1 MAGRRRE
8 KREVECGMMILRRR
22 EFLGSVTA
30 ALAALLS
37 RGANAQQSRV
47 PTIGV
52 LVVQSPGSDQFWRGL
67 RQALRVLGYNEG
79 QNILF
84 EYRSDQGEQERLP
97 ELAAALVRLKPDVI
111 VTWFTPAAYAASH
124 ATSEIPI
131 VTGSGGPESG
141 LVTNFRHPG
150 GNFTGISSMGAEL
163 DGKLVQL
170 FRELLPSARRVAAL
184 ANASDPFSKPF
195 LDKIQTAGHE
205 TGTLIEV
212 VRVKGPEELAFGF
225 AALEK
230 DRPDAVIVQPSLGFK
245 RAAELAL
252 QQGIPA
258 AEHFREFAEAG
269 GLMSYS
275 PVYAELHRRTAAL
288 VDKILK
294 GAKPAD
300 LPVEQPTKFE
310 LVINLKTAKAL
321 GLTVPQSLLAGV
333 DEVIE

>member
-1 MAGRRRE
+1 MRRRE
-8 KREVECGMMILRRR
+8 L
-22 EFLGSVTA
+22 LTA
-30 ALAALLS
+30 IAAAPAALLS
-37 RGANAQQSRV
+37 RAADGQESRV

-52 LVVQSPGSDQFWRGL
+52 LVVQSPGSDQFWHGL
-67 RQALRVLGYNEG
+67 RQALRVLGHIEG
-79 QNILF
+79 QNIRF
-84 EYRSDQGEQERLP
+84 EYRSDQGKQDRLP
-97 ELAAALVRLKPDVI
+97 ELAASLVRLRPDVI
-111 VTWFTPAAYAASH
+111 VTWFTPAAYAARQ
-124 ATSEIPI
+124 ATSDIPI
-131 VTGSGGPESG
+131 VTGSGGVESG

-170 FRELLPSARRVAAL
+170 FRELLPSAHRVAAL
-184 ANASDPFSKPF
+184 ANISDPFSNPF
-195 LDKIQTAGHE
+195 LDKIKAAGHE

-212 VRVKGPEELAFGF
+212 VGVKGPEELTSGF
-225 AALEK
+225 AALQK
-230 DRPDAVIVQPSLGFK
+230 DRPDAVIVQPSLGLK
-245 RAAELAL
+245 RPAELAL

-269 GLMSYS
+269 GLVSYS
-275 PVYAELHRRTAAL
+275 PVYAEIYRRTAAL

-294 GAKPAD
+294 GEKPAD

-321 GLTVPQSLLAGV
+321 GLTVPPLLLAGA

>member
-1 MAGRRRE
+1 
-8 KREVECGMMILRRR
+8 MILRRR
-22 EFLGSVTA
+22 EFLTSVA
-30 ALAALLS
+30 AAPAMLVSRAAY
-37 RGANAQQSRV
+37 AQQSRL

-52 LVVQSPGSDQFWRGL
+52 LVVQSPGSDQFWHGL
-67 RQALRVLGYNEG
+67 RQALLVLGYVEG
-79 QNILF
+79 QNIRF

-111 VTWFTPAAYAASH
+111 VTWFTPAAHAARE
-124 ATSEIPI
+124 ATSDIPI
-131 VTGSGGPESG
+131 VTGSGGVESG
-141 LVTNFRHPG
+141 LVNLRHPG

-163 DGKLVQL
+163 AGKLVQF
-170 FRELLPSARRVAAL
+170 FRELLPSAHRVAAL

-195 LDKIQTAGHE
+195 LDRIQAAGHE
-205 TGTLIEV
+205 TKTPIEV
-212 VRVKGPEELAFGF
+212 VNVKGPDELASGF
-225 AALEK
+225 AALQKE
-230 DRPDAVIVQPSLGFK
+230 RPDAVIIQPSLGLK
-245 RAAELAL
+245 RPAELAL
-252 QQGIPA
+252 QFGIPA

-275 PVYAELHRRTAAL
+275 PVYAELYRRTAAL

-310 LVINLKTAKAL
+310 LVINLKTAKEL
-321 GLTVPQSLLAGV
+321 RLTVPQSLLAAA